1 VSPTERPHP
10 GVASGGHLPTPTG
23 DARDGADRRT
33 VLHPEGWPRPKGY
46 AYGVVAE
53 GRHVCLS
60 GIIGWDEQGR
70 INSDDF
76 VAQVRQALTNIL
88 ALLREAHATPGDIV
102 RMTWYVVDKHEY
114 LDAQSELGEAYRAVL
129 GRHFPAMTVVEVSG
143 LLEDRARVEIEV
155 TAVIGR

>member
-1 VSPTERPHP
+1 MAESAAPCCI
-10 GVASGGHLPTPTG
+10 
-23 DARDGADRRT
+23 RR
-33 VLHPEGWPRPKGY
+33 GWPRPKGY

-53 GRHVCLS
+53 GRHICLS

-70 INSDDF
+70 ITSDDF
-76 VAQVRQALTNIL
+76 VAQVRQALTNIV
-88 ALLREAHATPGDIV
+88 ALLREAQATPGDIV

-114 LDAQSELGEAYRAVL
+114 LAAQSELGETYRAVL

-155 TAVIGR
+155 TAVTR